1 MNILPGNMRFGAGQ
15 PVKRLEDQ
23 RLLTGKGQ
31 FIDDKPEDG
40 ALWLYV
46 LRSPHAH
53 AKILSIDSA
62 AARGI
67 AGVQAIYTGADL
79 VADDVGTIPTLAI
92 FKRPDGKPMTVPPR
106 RLLAHEIVRFTGEA
120 VAAVVATSRVI
131 AQEAAEAIV
140 VDYEVLAAVT
150 DPVKALEAGAPVV
163 WAEAPDN
170 IVAAM
175 SYGDAAKVEEA
186 FANAAHKV
194 SLDIVSQRLV
204 PSAME
209 PRSTIAEIEKKT
221 GRLLLYVQSQTPA
234 STRDV
239 LAEAVLKRPKE
250 SVRVLVGDIGGGFGQ
265 KTNLYPEDGIVAYA
279 ATKLNRKIRWRAERT
294 DEFVGGTHGRDLTS
308 TAEFALDA
316 KGKVLAYR
324 VRSIGATGA
333 YSSGAAN
340 IIPLVLGPFV
350 QTGVYDL
357 PLVHFEVK
365 TVMTHTAPVGAYR
378 GAGRPE
384 AVFIVERLFDAAA
397 RQIGIDPRTIRKAN
411 YIKPAQ
417 LPYTNAVGQVYDSGA
432 FAHMLERASKLADWD
447 GFNARKREAKK
458 RGMLYGRGLTSYIE
472 WTGGRAHT
480 EKVSLHATSE
490 GRVILHSGTMAMG
503 QGLQTTYSQMISDTL
518 GIPLDKIDVVQGDT
532 DLATGFG
539 SVGSRSLFV
548 GGTAVAVSSND
559 LISKAREKASNLLET
574 AVEDIEYRDG
584 FLTVV
589 GTDRR
594 ISLFEIAGKEK
605 QAKLSVD
612 SEGEVDGPSWPNGTH
627 ICELE
632 IDPETGISR
641 VVRYTTVDDVG
652 VAVNPM
658 LVAGQ
663 IHGGV
668 AQGIGQAL
676 YENVSY
682 DSEGQLLTAT
692 YQDYCIPR
700 ADDVPPITVTLDG
713 SAPCKT
719 NPLGAKGCGESGAI
733 GGPPCVTNGVMDALF
748 ELGITNLQTPLTPEK
763 VWAAIRDAKAA
774 KAAA

>member
-1 MNILPGNMRFGAGQ
+1 MNILPGNLRFGAGQ

-31 FIDDKPEDG
+31 FIDDKAEEG
-40 ALWLYV
+40 ALWLHL

-53 AKILSIDSA
+53 ARIVSIDSKEA
-62 AARGI
+62 GGMP
-67 AGVQAIYTGADL
+67 GVQAVYTGADL
-79 VADDVGTIPTLAI
+79 VAEDVGSIPTLSV
-92 FKRPDGKPMTVPPR
+92 FMRPDGKPMTVPPR
-106 RLLAHEIVRFTGEA
+106 RLLAHEIVRFAGEA
-120 VAAVVATSRVI
+120 VAAVVATSRVA
-131 AQEAAEAIV
+131 AQTAAEAISVEYEILPAV
-140 VDYEVLAAVT
+140 VD
-150 DPVKALEAGAPVV
+150 PVEATKPGAPVV

-175 SYGDAAKVEEA
+175 SYGDAGKVEA
-186 FANAAHKV
+186 TFASAAHTV
-194 SLDIVSQRLV
+194 SLELVSQRLI

-221 GRLLLYVQSQTPA
+221 GRLILHVQSQTPG
-234 STRDV
+234 STRDL
-239 LAEAVLKRPKE
+239 LAELVLKRPKE

-265 KTNLYPEDGIVAYA
+265 KTSLYPEDGIVAYA
-279 ATKLNRKIRWRAERT
+279 ATKLQRKVRWRGDRS

-308 TAEFALDA
+308 TGEFALDA

-324 VRSIGATGA
+324 VRSIGGTGA
-333 YSSGAAN
+333 YSSGAGN

-350 QTGVYDL
+350 QSGVYDL
-357 PLVHFEVK
+357 PMVHYEVK
-365 TVMTHTAPVGAYR
+365 SVMTHTAPVGAYR

-384 AVFIVERLFDAAA
+384 GVFIVERLMDAAA
-397 RQIGIDPRTIRKAN
+397 RQIGMDPRAIRKVN

-447 GFNARKREAKK
+447 GFNARKKAAKK
-458 RGMLYGRGLTSYIE
+458 KGLLYGRGLTSYIE

-480 EKVSLHATSE
+480 EKVSLHATAE

-503 QGLQTTYSQMISDTL
+503 QGLQTTYTQMAAGAL
-518 GIPLDKIDVVQGDT
+518 GIPMDRIDIVQGDT

-548 GGTAVAVSSND
+548 GGTALAVSAGD
-559 LISKAREKASNLLET
+559 MIAKAREKASNILE
-574 AVEDIEYRDG
+574 ASVEDIEYREG
-584 FLTVV
+584 MLTVV
-589 GTDRR
+589 GTDKR
-594 ISLFEIAGKEK
+594 ISLFEIAKKE
-605 QAKLSVD
+605 ASARLSVD

-627 ICELE
+627 ICEVE
-632 IDPETGISR
+632 IDPETGVTR

-652 VAVNPM
+652 IAVNPM
-658 LVAGQ
+658 LVTGQ
-663 IHGGV
+663 VHGGV

-676 YENVSY
+676 YEGVSY
-682 DSEGQLLTAT
+682 DAEGQLLTAS
-692 YQDYCIPR
+692 YQDYCLPR
-700 ADDVPPITVTLDG
+700 ADDIPPIAVTLDE

-733 GGPPCVTNGVMDALF
+733 GGPPCITNGVMDALS
-748 ELGITNLQTPLTPEK
+748 ELGIKNLPTPLTPMK
-763 VWAAIRDAKAA
+763 VWQAIRDARVG
-774 KAAA
+774 